1 MTTRDLEIFSAVVAC
16 GSMSG
21 AARKLCISQ
30 SSVSQVVSEI
40 EREYGVLLFE
50 RYAHSLHLTHTGKT
64 LLEYA
69 RQTLHLIRETDA
81 FLRSDAHRSELRVGA
96 SVTVGSCVLC
106 PILQSLREEEPGL
119 RAEVFVSNTHEVE
132 EKLLKSELDIG
143 LVEGRITH
151 PDLVTEKA
159 MEDRLVLICG
169 RSHPFFGRP
178 SVRPEELEG
187 QPLILR
193 EEGSGTRARLEE
205 ELRRRQVVCDV
216 QWVCNNTEAIQNAVI
231 HGFGVSVLSQRM
243 AREGRRKGLLW
254 ACRVEEI
261 DLSRSFV
268 LVHHKNKYTFDLFDR
283 FRRACLNFGRREE
296 PEWPGPEGLEAP

>member
-1 MTTRDLEIFSAVVAC
+1 MTTRDLEIFSAVVEQ

-30 SSVSQVVSEI
+30 SSVSQVISDI

-69 RQTLHLIRETDA
+69 RQTLHLVRETDA
-81 FLRSDAHRSELRVGA
+81 FLRSDAPRAELRVGA

-106 PILQSLREEEPGL
+106 PILQRLREQEPEL
-119 RAEVFVSNTHEVE
+119 RAEVVVSNSHEIAE
-132 EKLLKSELDIG
+132 RLLKSELDIG

-151 PDLVTEKA
+151 PDLVVQRA
-159 MEDRLVLICG
+159 IEDRMVLICG
-169 RSHPFFGRP
+169 RGHPFFGRS

-193 EEGSGTRARLEE
+193 EEGSGTRAHLEDQ
-205 ELRRRQVVCDV
+205 LRRHNVVCDV
-216 QWVCNNTEAIQNAVI
+216 RWICNSIEAIRDAVI
-231 HGFGVSVLSQRM
+231 HDFGLSVLS
-243 AREGRRKGLLW
+243 ARLVREDRAKGRLW
-254 ACRVEEI
+254 ACPVEGL
-261 DLSRSFV
+261 DLRRSFD
-268 LVHHKNKYTFDLFDR
+268 LVHHKNKYIFDMFSR
-283 FRRACLNFGRREE
+283 FCRAALEFGRAEE
-296 PEWPGPEGLEAP
+296 AEEERMERGG